1 MAGGDEVTMVPNSY
15 RSAIGRARTTA
26 APPAQE
32 VKEALDKAHRAVEG
46 GCWLSTTADD
56 FGVALAEHR
65 RTLTRVRDEALA
77 EFDDAVARQ
86 PELVE
91 STDWRVTWQ
100 RMGPR

>member
-15 RSAIGRARTTA
+15 RSAISSARTAA

-32 VKEALDKAHRAVEG
+32 MKDALDKAHRAFEG

-65 RTLTRVRDEALA
+65 RSLTRVRDDALA
-77 EFDDAVARQ
+77 EFDDSLAQQ

-91 STDWRVTWQ
+91 STDWRVNWH
-100 RMGPR
+100 RMAPR

>member
-1 MAGGDEVTMVPNSY
+1 MAGGDEVTMVPNRY
-15 RSAIGRARTTA
+15 RSAIGQARTTA
-26 APPAQE
+26 VAPADAL
-32 VKEALDKAHRAVEG
+32 KEALDKAHRAFEG

-65 RTLTRVRDEALA
+65 RTLSRAQEDALA

-91 STDWRVTWQ
+91 STDWRVHWH

>member
-15 RSAIGRARTTA
+15 RSAITSARAAA
-26 APPAQE
+26 APPAE
-32 VKEALDKAHRAVEG
+32 EIKEALDKAHRAFEG

-65 RTLTRVRDEALA
+65 RTLGRVREDALA

-91 STDWRVTWQ
+91 STDWRVNWL

>member
-1 MAGGDEVTMVPNSY
+1 M
-15 RSAIGRARTTA
+15 
-26 APPAQE
+26 
-32 VKEALDKAHRAVEG
+32 
-46 GCWLSTTADD
+46 
-56 FGVALAEHR
+56 ALAEHR